1 MKKLRII
8 IDVVMYLLFII
19 LMGHHIT
26 GNHIHE
32 ILGTGTIVLFII
44 HNIINVKFYKVIFK
58 CHSLRSDELKKIN
71 LVTSESET
79 FLRNKN
85 LFKGKYN
92 LKRVF
97 LTLIDILLL
106 FCMIG
111 IIVSSIIISNDV
123 FAFLKIQ
130 TTIFGLK
137 LHMLSTS
144 WGFVIMSIHLGLHLN
159 VLISKINKKMEN
171 STFEYV
177 YYLVFVLILVYGI
190 YSFIKMNFISDMFL
204 LNPFKV
210 YNFDES
216 PFVFYLHILS
226 SSLFISLTIYLIN
239 SLKKGG
245 KTTEKNIEIIH

>member
-1 MKKLRII
+1 MKKIRII

-32 ILGTGTIVLFII
+32 ILGTGTIVMFII
-44 HNIINVKFYKVIFK
+44 HNILNIKFYKTI
-58 CHSLRSDELKKIN
+58 
-71 LVTSESET
+71 
-79 FLRNKN
+79 
-85 LFKGKYN
+85 FKGKYN
-92 LKRVF
+92 LKRIF

-130 TTIFGLK
+130 TSIFGLK

-159 VLISKINKKMEN
+159 VLINKINKKMKN
-171 STFEYV
+171 SIFEYI
-177 YYLVFVLILVYGI
+177 YYLVFLLLLLYGI
-190 YSFIKMNFISDMFL
+190 YSFIKLNFISDMFL

-216 PFVFYLHILS
+216 PFVFYLHVLS
-226 SSLFISLTIYLIN
+226 SSLFIALTIYLLSKIN
-239 SLKKGG
+239 VKRK
-245 KTTEKNIEIIH
+245 ERD

>member
-1 MKKLRII
+1 MKKIRII

-44 HNIINVKFYKVIFK
+44 HNIINIKFYKI
-58 CHSLRSDELKKIN
+58 I
-71 LVTSESET
+71 
-79 FLRNKN
+79 
-85 LFKGKYN
+85 FKGKYN

-130 TTIFGLK
+130 TTILGLK

-159 VLISKINKKMEN
+159 VLISKINKKMKN
-171 STFEYV
+171 STFEYI

-190 YSFIKMNFISDMFL
+190 YSFIKMNFVSDMFL

-216 PFVFYLHILS
+216 PFVFYLHALS
-226 SSLFISLTIYLIN
+226 SSLFIALTIYLIN
-239 SLKKGG
+239 SLKNEG
-245 KTTEKNIEIIH
+245 KKIK

>member
-1 MKKLRII
+1 MKKIRII

-32 ILGTGTIVLFII
+32 ILGTGTIVMFII
-44 HNIINVKFYKVIFK
+44 HNILNIKFYKTI
-58 CHSLRSDELKKIN
+58 
-71 LVTSESET
+71 
-79 FLRNKN
+79 
-85 LFKGKYN
+85 FKGKYN
-92 LKRVF
+92 LKRIF

-130 TTIFGLK
+130 TSIFGLK

-159 VLISKINKKMEN
+159 MLISKINKKMKN
-171 STFEYV
+171 STFEYI
-177 YYLVFVLILVYGI
+177 YYLVFLLILIYGI

-204 LNPFKV
+204 LNPFKL

-216 PFVFYLHILS
+216 PFVFYLHVLS
-226 SSLFISLTIYLIN
+226 SSLFIALTIYLLSKIN
-239 SLKKGG
+239 VKRK
-245 KTTEKNIEIIH
+245 ECD

>member
-1 MKKLRII
+1 
-8 IDVVMYLLFII
+8 MYLLFII

-32 ILGTGTIVLFII
+32 ILGTGIMVLFII
-44 HNIINVKFYKVIFK
+44 HNIINIKFYKI
-58 CHSLRSDELKKIN
+58 I
-71 LVTSESET
+71 
-79 FLRNKN
+79 
-85 LFKGKYN
+85 FKGKYN

-111 IIVSSIIISNDV
+111 IILSSIIISNDV
-123 FAFLKIQ
+123 FSFLKIQ

-144 WGFVIMSIHLGLHLN
+144 WGFIIMSIHLGLHLN
-159 VLISKINKKMEN
+159 TLINNINKKMKN
-171 STFEYV
+171 GILKYF
-177 YYLVFVLILVYGI
+177 YYMIFLALIVYGI

-204 LNPFKV
+204 LNPFKA

-216 PFVFYLHILS
+216 SFVFYLHALS
-226 SSLFISLTIYLIN
+226 ASLFIALTIFLFN
-239 SLKKGG
+239 KFTKGG
-245 KTTEKNIEIIH
+245 KKIK

>member
-26 GNHIHE
+26 GNYIHE

-44 HNIINVKFYKVIFK
+44 HNIINIKFYKI
-58 CHSLRSDELKKIN
+58 I
-71 LVTSESET
+71 
-79 FLRNKN
+79 
-85 LFKGKYN
+85 FKGKYN

-159 VLISKINKKMEN
+159 VLISKINKKVKN
-171 STFEYV
+171 SKFEYI
-177 YYLVFVLILVYGI
+177 YYFVFVLILVYGI

-216 PFVFYLHILS
+216 PFVFYLHVLS

-245 KTTEKNIEIIH
+245 NKIK

>member
-1 MKKLRII
+1 MKKIRII
-8 IDVVMYLLFII
+8 IDVVMYIFFII

-44 HNIINVKFYKVIFK
+44 HNILNIKFYRI
-58 CHSLRSDELKKIN
+58 
-71 LVTSESET
+71 
-79 FLRNKN
+79 

-159 VLISKINKKMEN
+159 VLISKINKKMKN
-171 STFEYV
+171 STFEYI
-177 YYLVFVLILVYGI
+177 YYLVFLLILIYGI

-216 PFVFYLHILS
+216 PFVFYLHVLS
-226 SSLFISLTIYLIN
+226 SSLFIALTIYLIN
-239 SLKKGG
+239 SIKKGG
-245 KTTEKNIEIIH
+245 NSNE

>member
-44 HNIINVKFYKVIFK
+44 HNIINIKFYKI
-58 CHSLRSDELKKIN
+58 II
-71 LVTSESET
+71 
-79 FLRNKN
+79 
-85 LFKGKYN
+85 KGKYN
-92 LKRVF
+92 LKRIF

-159 VLISKINKKMEN
+159 VLISKINKKMKN
-171 STFEYV
+171 SKFEYI
-177 YYLVFVLILVYGI
+177 YYFVFILILVYGI

-210 YNFDES
+210 YNFEES
-216 PFVFYLHILS
+216 PFVFYLHVLS

-245 KTTEKNIEIIH
+245 KKIEQNLLK

>member
-1 MKKLRII
+1 MKKIRII

-44 HNIINVKFYKVIFK
+44 HNIINIKFYKI
-58 CHSLRSDELKKIN
+58 I
-71 LVTSESET
+71 
-79 FLRNKN
+79 
-85 LFKGKYN
+85 FKGKYN
-92 LKRVF
+92 LKRIF

-159 VLISKINKKMEN
+159 VLINKINEKQ
-171 STFEYV
+171 
-177 YYLVFVLILVYGI
+177 
-190 YSFIKMNFISDMFL
+190 
-204 LNPFKV
+204 
-210 YNFDES
+210 
-216 PFVFYLHILS
+216 HI
-226 SSLFISLTIYLIN
+226 
-239 SLKKGG
+239 
-245 KTTEKNIEIIH
+245 

>member
-1 MKKLRII
+1 MKKIIII

-44 HNIINVKFYKVIFK
+44 HNIINIKFYKI
-58 CHSLRSDELKKIN
+58 I
-71 LVTSESET
+71 
-79 FLRNKN
+79 
-85 LFKGKYN
+85 FKGKYN

-123 FAFLKIQ
+123 FSFLKIQ

-144 WGFVIMSIHLGLHLN
+144 WGFIIMSIHLGLHLN
-159 VLISKINKKMEN
+159 TLINNINKKMKN
-171 STFEYV
+171 GILKYF
-177 YYLVFVLILVYGI
+177 YYMIFLALIVYGI

-216 PFVFYLHILS
+216 PFVFYLHVLS

>member
-8 IDVVMYLLFII
+8 IDVVMYLLFVI

-44 HNIINVKFYKVIFK
+44 HNIINIKFYKI
-58 CHSLRSDELKKIN
+58 I
-71 LVTSESET
+71 
-79 FLRNKN
+79 
-85 LFKGKYN
+85 FKGKYN
-92 LKRVF
+92 LKRTF

-159 VLISKINKKMEN
+159 VLISKINKKMKN
-171 STFEYV
+171 STFEYI

-210 YNFDES
+210 YDFDES
-216 PFVFYLHILS
+216 PILFYLHVIS
-226 SSLFISLTIYLIN
+226 SSLFIALTVYLLN
-239 SLKKGG
+239 SVKKGG
-245 KTTEKNIEIIH
+245 NKIK